1 MYRPRIQL
9 IVDYILLVPMFLLMM
24 VSIGVIK
31 ISKEGYDQFR
41 MYFASKVTFT
51 LMMYCFKPFIVTLL
65 AKCFGYTNQSFY
77 TKKLF
82 GLRCAYDSFWIL
94 FPAFITYYD
103 GHATDVQTIVIALPV
118 VLEELLLYFIS
129 VKSGKEHSKK
139 IIYRLLKI
147 KVQTEEDNDA
157 MYSTDDESGALFT
170 SAEK

>member
-1 MYRPRIQL
+1 M
-9 IVDYILLVPMFLLMM
+9 
-24 VSIGVIK
+24 
-31 ISKEGYDQFR
+31 
-41 MYFASKVTFT
+41 
-51 LMMYCFKPFIVTLL
+51 
-65 AKCFGYTNQSFY
+65 
-77 TKKLF
+77 
-82 GLRCAYDSFWIL
+82 WIL

-103 GHATDVQTIVIALPV
+103 GHSTDVQTIVIALPV

-147 KVQTEEDNDA
+147 KVQTEDENDA